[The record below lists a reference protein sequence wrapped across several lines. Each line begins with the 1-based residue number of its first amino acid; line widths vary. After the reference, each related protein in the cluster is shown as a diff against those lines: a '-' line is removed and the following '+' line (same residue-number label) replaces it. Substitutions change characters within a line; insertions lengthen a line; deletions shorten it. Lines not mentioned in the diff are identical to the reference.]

1 MRKILIIKLLS
12 YNHRLEQ
19 TAYSGGSG
27 GTLCIKEVMLED
39 KIQQYQ
45 GKPTSYL
52 DQNILDLFVSIG
64 LGDFA
69 DGLKSKFRVVYSD
82 ETLKEIKRSGD
93 YAEKFLNVLKKLDA
107 YHLKIIL
114 EQPGFVITDK
124 ATLTSRDPFEA
135 YEEYLKNEPE
145 YNDVQL
151 AMEQSLYKFSG
162 GRVGDGI
169 SEIHDEQK
177 EAFTALINQLSIHAS
192 ELSQEIPGIEGVIKE
207 YGEAMKTQLD
217 VTLDEI
223 ERLMKENIS
232 DDRKIGSA
240 PFFYRFC
247 PLFILY
253 NVKEH

>member
-1 MRKILIIKLLS
+1 M
-12 YNHRLEQ
+12 
-19 TAYSGGSG
+19 
-27 GTLCIKEVMLED
+27 ED

-45 GKPTSYL
+45 GKPTAYL

-69 DGLKSKFRVVYSD
+69 DGLKSKFQVVYSD

-107 YHLKIIL
+107 YHLKIVL

-124 ATLTSRDPFEA
+124 ATLTSRDPFQA

-145 YNDVQL
+145 YNNVQL

-177 EAFTALINQLSIHAS
+177 EAFTVLINQLRVHSKITSHFPAYATPCINGAVDSEIAKPSRYASIHSTLVANDSCCAFSSEFRAS
-192 ELSQEIPGIEGVIKE
+192 SFGICVGMIV
-207 YGEAMKTQLD
+207 
-217 VTLDEI
+217 
-223 ERLMKENIS
+223 
-232 DDRKIGSA
+232 
-240 PFFYRFC
+240 
-247 PLFILY
+247 
-253 NVKEH
+253 